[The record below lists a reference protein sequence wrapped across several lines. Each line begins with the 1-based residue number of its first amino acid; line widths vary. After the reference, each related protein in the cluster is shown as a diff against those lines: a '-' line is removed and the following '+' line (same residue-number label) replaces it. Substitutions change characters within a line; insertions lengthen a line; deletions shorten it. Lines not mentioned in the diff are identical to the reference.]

1 MIYGYNKIK
10 FKTKNKKMENFPE
23 KLKIEKQKNSLQ
35 QENSIEKDLIKEEYA
50 WLRELLKGEDY
61 KKFVKQKLE
70 ESEMD
75 NENLEFANSSL
86 EDADQITKD
95 FENLLNQKIK
105 ELKLAKID
113 TTTKLKN
120 RPYFFLETIP
130 KELSKVL
137 GREVKNISD
146 KEWLELLSKEGDEL
160 EKVHLTM
167 AMADLSYL
175 SLANREGHH
184 SGDNLLKNLGE
195 TVSGDNETKKNAHR
209 YGGDEFSFLFKNPDE
224 ALEKTEA
231 LREDFSSL
239 KEISSLEKY
248 GLKPNLD
255 IGTAAFS
262 EAVMLFRKLLE
273 LKESKEHIEKDKV
286 FKEFNTIWTML
297 ADKRSFINKAKQ
309 RILLLT
315 EKYQAGHD
323 LEGEI
328 INEEKAKEYDFLMKY
343 LGKGAFEIEKKEI
356 AELIKEAGDNS
367 QKMENLIWDYIK
379 DKEAKKLSG
388 EREYEALRDQAIAI
402 MTGIIDEYKI

>member
-1 MIYGYNKIK
+1 M
-10 FKTKNKKMENFPE
+10 
-23 KLKIEKQKNSLQ
+23 
-35 QENSIEKDLIKEEYA
+35 
-50 WLRELLKGEDY
+50 
-61 KKFVKQKLE
+61 
-70 ESEMD
+70 
-75 NENLEFANSSL
+75 
-86 EDADQITKD
+86 
-95 FENLLNQKIK
+95 
-105 ELKLAKID
+105 
-113 TTTKLKN
+113 KN